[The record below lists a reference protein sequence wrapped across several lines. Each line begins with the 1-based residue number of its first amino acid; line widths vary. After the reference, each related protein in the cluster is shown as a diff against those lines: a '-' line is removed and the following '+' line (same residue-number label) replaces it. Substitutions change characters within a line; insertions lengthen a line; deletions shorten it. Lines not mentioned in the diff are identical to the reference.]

1 MRSILI
7 IGLGRFGRHLSM
19 RLSELGNELLV
30 IDQDERCVNE
40 IAPFVTAAQI
50 GDCTDESVIKSL
62 GASEF
67 DLSFVCISNNL
78 ETSLII
84 TMMLKE
90 QGAKKVIAKVNQDL
104 HAKFLLSNG
113 ADAVIYPERDMA
125 LRTAMK
131 YSAASAFDY
140 LELSSDYGIFEIAPP
155 KSWIGHSLKELDIRK
170 KYRLNVIAYKE
181 NDVIK
186 AVDSQDFIFRE
197 TMHLL
202 IAGERQS
209 FQQCVK
215 KHASLF

>member
-30 IDQDERCVNE
+30 IDQDERCVSE

-78 ETSLII
+78 ETSMII

-90 QGAKKVIAKVNQDL
+90 QGAKKVITKVNQDL

-125 LRTAMK
+125 LRTAMR

-155 KSWIGHSLKELDIRK
+155 KAWLGRSLEELDVRK
-170 KYRLNVIAYKE
+170 KYRLNVIAYKQ
-181 NDVIK
+181 DDIIK
-186 AVDSQDFIFRE
+186 AVDSQNFVF
-197 TMHLL
+197 TASQHLL
-202 IAGERQS
+202 IAGEKAN
-209 FQQCVK
+209 FQQLVK
-215 KHASLF
+215 KFF

>member
-90 QGAKKVIAKVNQDL
+90 QGAKKVIAKVNQDIFI
-104 HAKFLLSNG
+104 AFLIRIRQFPLAGILVICCVQNTKKLFFPAAPIAHFLKPCKIPG
-113 ADAVIYPERDMA
+113 AIP
-125 LRTAMK
+125 L
-131 YSAASAFDY
+131 
-140 LELSSDYGIFEIAPP
+140 
-155 KSWIGHSLKELDIRK
+155 
-170 KYRLNVIAYKE
+170 
-181 NDVIK
+181 
-186 AVDSQDFIFRE
+186 Q
-197 TMHLL
+197 
-202 IAGERQS
+202 
-209 FQQCVK
+209 
-215 KHASLF
+215 

>member
-78 ETSLII
+78 
-84 TMMLKE
+84 
-90 QGAKKVIAKVNQDL
+90 
-104 HAKFLLSNG
+104 
-113 ADAVIYPERDMA
+113 
-125 LRTAMK
+125 
-131 YSAASAFDY
+131 
-140 LELSSDYGIFEIAPP
+140 
-155 KSWIGHSLKELDIRK
+155 
-170 KYRLNVIAYKE
+170 
-181 NDVIK
+181 
-186 AVDSQDFIFRE
+186 
-197 TMHLL
+197 
-202 IAGERQS
+202 
-209 FQQCVK
+209 
-215 KHASLF
+215 

>member
-30 IDQDERCVNE
+30 IDQDERCVSE

-50 GDCTDESVIKSL
+50 GDCTDEYVIKSL

-78 ETSLII
+78 ETSMII

-90 QGAKKVIAKVNQDL
+90 QGAKKVITKVNQDL

-155 KSWIGHSLKELDIRK
+155 KAWLGRSLEELDVRK
-170 KYRLNVIAYKE
+170 KYRLNVIAYKQ
-181 NDVIK
+181 DDIIK
-186 AVDSQDFIFRE
+186 AVDSQNFVF
-197 TMHLL
+197 TASQHLL
-202 IAGERQS
+202 IAGEKAN
-209 FQQCVK
+209 FQQLVK
-215 KHASLF
+215 KFF

>member
-125 LRTAMK
+125 QAALYFIAVRSAM
-131 YSAASAFDY
+131 SRS
-140 LELSSDYGIFEIAPP
+140 G
-155 KSWIGHSLKELDIRK
+155 
-170 KYRLNVIAYKE
+170 
-181 NDVIK
+181 
-186 AVDSQDFIFRE
+186 
-197 TMHLL
+197 
-202 IAGERQS
+202 
-209 FQQCVK
+209 
-215 KHASLF
+215 

>member
-7 IGLGRFGRHLSM
+7 IRLGRFGRHLSM

-30 IDQDERCVNE
+30 IDQDERCVSE

-50 GDCTDESVIKSL
+50 GDCTDEYVIKSL

-78 ETSLII
+78 ETSMII

-90 QGAKKVIAKVNQDL
+90 QGAKKVITKVNQDL

-155 KSWIGHSLKELDIRK
+155 KAWLGRSLEELDVRK
-170 KYRLNVIAYKE
+170 KYRLNVIAYKQ
-181 NDVIK
+181 DDIIK
-186 AVDSQDFIFRE
+186 AVDSQNFIF
-197 TMHLL
+197 TASQHLL
-202 IAGERQS
+202 IAGEKAN
-209 FQQCVK
+209 FQQLVK
-215 KHASLF
+215 KFF

>member
-30 IDQDERCVNE
+30 IDQDERCVSE

-50 GDCTDESVIKSL
+50 GDCTDEYVIKSL

-78 ETSLII
+78 ETSMII
-84 TMMLKE
+84 TTMLKE
-90 QGAKKVIAKVNQDL
+90 QGAKKVITKVNQDL

-155 KSWIGHSLKELDIRK
+155 KAWLGRSLEELDVRK
-170 KYRLNVIAYKE
+170 KYRLNVIAYKQ
-181 NDVIK
+181 DDIIK
-186 AVDSQDFIFRE
+186 AVDSQNFIF
-197 TMHLL
+197 TASQHLL
-202 IAGERQS
+202 IAGEKAN
-209 FQQCVK
+209 FQQLVK
-215 KHASLF
+215 KFF

>member
-1 MRSILI
+1 MRSVLI
-7 IGLGRFGRHLSM
+7 IGLGRFGRHLSL

-30 IDQDERCVNE
+30 IDRDERCVSE
-40 IAPFVTAAQI
+40 IAPFVTSAQI

-62 GASEF
+62 GPSEF
-67 DLSFVCISNNL
+67 DLTFVCISNNL

-90 QGAKKVIAKVNQDL
+90 QGAKKVITKVNQDL

-131 YSAASAFDY
+131 YSVSRAFDY
-140 LELSSDYGIFEIAPP
+140 LELSPDYGIFEIAPP
-155 KSWIGHSLKELDIRK
+155 KSWLGRSLGELDVRK
-170 KYRLNVIAYKE
+170 KYRLNVIACKE

-186 AVDSQDFIFRE
+186 AVDSQDFIFTE
-197 TMHLL
+197 SMHLL
-202 IAGERQS
+202 IAGERES
-209 FQQCVK
+209 FQQFVK
-215 KHASLF
+215 THAVST